1 MKYYQVD
8 WEELMKSIVILPLI
22 IAVVGALYLE
32 IEAGW
37 ITKEVLLITLI
48 SWITLII
55 GYYWGKMKNGN
66 KWIKRMVKW
75 NIQESRYIRR
85 YDDEFG

>member
-8 WEELMKSIVILPLI
+8 WEELMKSIVVLPLM

-37 ITKEVLLITLI
+37 ITKEVLLISLI
-48 SWITLII
+48 SWVTLII
-55 GYYWGKMKNGN
+55 GYYWGKSQN
-66 KWIKRMVKW
+66 
-75 NIQESRYIRR
+75 E
-85 YDDEFG
+85 

>member
-8 WEELMKSIVILPLI
+8 LEELIKIIIVLPLMI
-22 IAVVGALYLE
+22 TIVGVLSLE

-55 GYYWGKMKNGN
+55 GYYWGKRQNA
-66 KWIKRMVKW
+66 
-75 NIQESRYIRR
+75 
-85 YDDEFG
+85 